1 MLLWVSLLIL
11 APVGGQFATEVKSV
25 ISLHP
30 PWTTLFQGETA
41 TLICKALQFNA
52 AQKIKWYRWYLPG
65 EIQTETAQNTYEV
78 RESGGYKCQAQDAHS
93 SDRVDLI
100 FSAANLI
107 LQAPFDVFEE
117 DSVVLRCQA
126 KANIVLT
133 NMTLYK
139 NGKILETLNKTSDF
153 HIHQASMK
161 DNELFPSP
169 VLRASSTQPTE
180 RDAVTLT
187 CETQIS
193 QQRPEGQLLFR
204 FVKQSNNVGSDWKN
218 SPEFQFSPIRKENS
232 GSYWCEAWRVNS
244 HVQKR
249 SQELQ
254 IQVREIVQVHYYPE
268 FVFEGQE
275 LVLICSVNG
284 ATKPITVSWYKKQDR
299 LQKDIELQTSSKTEF
314 TIPVVQNS
322 DAGEYYCIARNSR
335 FSKQSNSVII
345 SVKVPVSQPVLTLRR
360 PGTWNLMTDKMSLQ
374 CEVQRGS
381 LPIWYQ
387 FFHEGVLLEEIKSTS
402 ERKMF
407 HRLSPT
413 EKHSGN
419 YYCTANNG
427 LGPQWSKVMIPVSK
441 PVLTFSSPGTRTLGG
456 IQMSLQCEVQRG
468 SLPIWYQFFREGV
481 LLKKRE
487 AISWRT
493 VSYSFSVTGENSGNY
508 YCTADNGFGPQRSEA
523 MRLSVTVPVSQPVL
537 SLSPRGTRTLVGN
550 EVRLQCEV
558 QRGSLPIWFQF
569 FWEDVLLTRTE
580 TTSWRTV
587 SYSFSVT
594 GENSGNYY
602 CTADNG
608 FGPQR
613 SESINL
619 SVIVPVSQPVL
630 SLSPRG
636 TRTLVGNE
644 VRLQCEVQ
652 RGSLPIW
659 FQFFWEDVLLTRT
672 ETTSWR
678 TVSYSFSVTG
688 ENSGNYYCT
697 ADNGFGPQRSESIN
711 LSVIVPVSQP
721 VFSLS
726 PRGTRTLVGN
736 EVRLQC
742 EVQRGSLPI
751 WFQFFWEDVL
761 LTRTETTSWRTV
773 SYSFS
778 VTGENSGNYY
788 CTADNGF
795 GPQRSESINL
805 SVIVPVSRP
814 VLTLRAPRVQA
825 VVGDVVELHCEA
837 QRGSPPILY
846 QFYHE
851 DVTLGSSSSP
861 FGGGA
866 SFNLILKA
874 EHSGNYFCEA
884 NNGQGV
890 QRSHMVPLSV
900 RVPVSH
906 PVLTLRTPR
915 VQAVVGD
922 VLEIHCESQRGSS
935 PIQYQFYHEDVA
947 LGNSS
952 SLSGG
957 GTSFYLSLTTEH
969 SGNYSCEADNGLGVQ
984 RSEAVSLNVRVP
996 VSRPVLTLRTAR
1008 TQVVVGDVLE
1018 LHCEAQR
1025 GSSPIL
1031 YWFYH
1036 NNVTLENST
1045 SHSGQGVSLNL
1056 LLTADHSGTYSC
1068 KADNGLSPQ
1077 HSEAVTLSVMGLTG
1091 SKSSLIA
1098 TSVTGGLLSMMAI
1111 AAVAVLFYCWLLRK
1125 AGRKPTFDSSRNP
1138 SAPDPQESTY
1148 HNVPGWIELQP
1159 VYSNVNPN
1167 RGEVV
1172 YSEVW
1177 SVKKENK
1184 VTAASEP
1191 ELFKNTDSCVIY
1203 SQVKGAS
1210 TAASKPQFLDPFTPH
1225 R

>member
-1 MLLWVSLLIL
+1 MTNTLFLRKLLFWPQPWADQVFMLLWVSLLIL
-11 APVGGQFATEVKSV
+11 APVSGQFATEVKSV

-65 EIQTETAQNTYEV
+65 EIQTETTQNTYEV
-78 RESGGYKCQAQDAHS
+78 RESGGYKCQAQDSHS

-161 DNELFPSP
+161 DNGEYHCSGVKDNHLVSSNKIKIIVQELFPSP

-187 CETQIS
+187 CETQLS

-232 GSYWCEAWRVNS
+232 GSYWCEAQRVNS
-244 HVQKR
+244 RVQKR

-254 IQVREIVQVHYYPE
+254 IQVQEIVQIHYYPE

-345 SVKVPVSQPVLTLRR
+345 SVKVPVSQPVLTLRP
-360 PGTWNLMTDKMSLQ
+360 PGTWNLVTDKMSLQ

-456 IQMSLQCEVQRG
+456 IKMSLQCEVQRG

-523 MRLSVTVPVSQPVL
+523 MSLSVTVPVSQPVL
-537 SLSPRGTRTLVGN
+537 SLSPPGTRTLVGN

-558 QRGSLPIWFQF
+558 QRGSLPIWYQF
-569 FWEDVLLTRTE
+569 FLEDVLLTRTE
-580 TTSWRTV
+580 ATSWRTK

-613 SESINL
+613 SEAMSL
-619 SVIVPVSQPVL
+619 SVIVPVSQPVF

-636 TRTLVGNE
+636 TQTLVGNE

-659 FQFFWEDVLLTRT
+659 YQFFLEDVLLTRT
-672 ETTSWR
+672 E
-678 TVSYSFSVTG
+678 
-688 ENSGNYYCT
+688 
-697 ADNGFGPQRSESIN
+697 A
-711 LSVIVPVSQP
+711 
-721 VFSLS
+721 
-726 PRGTRTLVGN
+726 
-736 EVRLQC
+736 
-742 EVQRGSLPI
+742 
-751 WFQFFWEDVL
+751 
-761 LTRTETTSWRTV
+761 TSWRTV

-861 FGGGA
+861 SGGGA

-922 VLEIHCESQRGSS
+922 VLEIHCESQRGSP

-957 GTSFYLSLTTEH
+957 GTSFHLSLTTEH

-1018 LHCEAQR
+1018 LRCEAQR
-1025 GSSPIL
+1025 GSPQIL

-1036 NNVTLENST
+1036 NNVTLETST

-1068 KADNGLSPQ
+1068 KADNGLGPQ

-1203 SQVKGAS
+1203 AQVKGAS

>member
-11 APVGGQFATEVKSV
+11 APVGGQFATEIKSV
-25 ISLHP
+25 ISLQP

-41 TLICKALQFNA
+41 TLTCKTFQFNA
-52 AQKIKWYRWYLPG
+52 AQKVKWYRWYLPG
-65 EIQTETAQNTYEV
+65 EIQTETTENTYEV
-78 RESGGYKCQAQDAHS
+78 RESGGYKCQAQDSHS

-100 FSAANLI
+100 FSTAYLI
-107 LQAPFDVFEE
+107 LQAPSDVFED

-126 KANIVLT
+126 KANIVLN

-139 NGKILETLNKTSDF
+139 NGRILETLNKTSDF

-187 CETQIS
+187 CETQLS
-193 QQRPEGQLLFR
+193 QQRPEGHLLFR

-218 SPEFQFSPIRKENS
+218 SPEFQFSHIRKENS
-232 GSYWCEAWRVNS
+232 GSYWCEARRVNS
-244 HVQKR
+244 LVQKR

-254 IQVREIVQVHYYPE
+254 IQVREIVRIHHYPE

-284 ATKPITVSWYKKQDR
+284 ARKPITVSWYKRQDR

-322 DAGEYYCIARNSR
+322 DAGEYYCIARNSH

-345 SVKVPVSQPVLTLRR
+345 SVKVPVSQPVLTLRP
-360 PGTWNLMTDKMSLQ
+360 PGTWNLVTDKMSLQ

-387 FFHEGVLLEEIKSTS
+387 FFHEGVLLEEVESTS
-402 ERKMF
+402 ERKTF

-441 PVLTFSSPGTRTLGG
+441 PVLTFSSPGTRTSVG
-456 IQMSLQCEVQRG
+456 IKMSLQCEVQRG
-468 SLPIWYQFFREGV
+468 SLPIWYQFFHEGV

-523 MRLSVTVPVSQPVL
+523 MSLSVTVPVSQPVL
-537 SLSPRGTRTLVGN
+537 SLSPPGTQILVGN

-558 QRGSLPIWFQF
+558 QRGSLPIWYQF
-569 FWEDVLLTRTE
+569 FREDVLLTRTE
-580 TTSWRTV
+580 ATSWRTV

-608 FGPQR
+608 FGPR
-613 SESINL
+613 
-619 SVIVPVSQPVL
+619 
-630 SLSPRG
+630 
-636 TRTLVGNE
+636 
-644 VRLQCEVQ
+644 
-652 RGSLPIW
+652 
-659 FQFFWEDVLLTRT
+659 
-672 ETTSWR
+672 
-678 TVSYSFSVTG
+678 
-688 ENSGNYYCT
+688 
-697 ADNGFGPQRSESIN
+697 
-711 LSVIVPVSQP
+711 
-721 VFSLS
+721 
-726 PRGTRTLVGN
+726 
-736 EVRLQC
+736 
-742 EVQRGSLPI
+742 
-751 WFQFFWEDVL
+751 
-761 LTRTETTSWRTV
+761 
-773 SYSFS
+773 
-778 VTGENSGNYY
+778 
-788 CTADNGF
+788 
-795 GPQRSESINL
+795 RSESINL

-814 VLTLRAPRVQA
+814 VLTLRAPRGQA
-825 VVGDVVELHCEA
+825 VVGDVAELHCEA
-837 QRGSPPILY
+837 RRGSPPILY

-851 DVTLGSSSSP
+851 DVTLGSSLSTS
-861 FGGGA
+861 GGGA
-866 SFNLILKA
+866 FFNLILKA

-922 VLEIHCESQRGSS
+922 VLEIHCESQRGSP

-957 GTSFYLSLTTEH
+957 GTSFNLSLTTEH

-996 VSRPVLTLRTAR
+996 VSRPVLTLRTTR

-1018 LHCEAQR
+1018 LRCEAQR
-1025 GSSPIL
+1025 GSPPIL

-1036 NNVTLENST
+1036 NNVTLETST

-1125 AGRKPTFDSSRNP
+1125 AGRKSTFDSSRNP

-1210 TAASKPQFLDPFTPH
+1210 TTASKPQFLDPFTPH

>member
-1 MLLWVSLLIL
+1 
-11 APVGGQFATEVKSV
+11 
-25 ISLHP
+25 
-30 PWTTLFQGETA
+30 
-41 TLICKALQFNA
+41 
-52 AQKIKWYRWYLPG
+52 
-65 EIQTETAQNTYEV
+65 
-78 RESGGYKCQAQDAHS
+78 
-93 SDRVDLI
+93 
-100 FSAANLI
+100 
-107 LQAPFDVFEE
+107 
-117 DSVVLRCQA
+117 
-126 KANIVLT
+126 
-133 NMTLYK
+133 MTLYK
-139 NGKILETLNKTSDF
+139 NGKILEILNKTSDF

-161 DNELFPSP
+161 DNGEYYCSGVKDNHFVSSNKIKIIVQELFPSP

-180 RDAVTLT
+180 RDTVTLT
-187 CETQIS
+187 CETQLS

-218 SPEFQFSPIRKENS
+218 SPEFQFSPIRRENS
-232 GSYWCEAWRVNS
+232 GSYWCEARTVNS
-244 HVQKR
+244 LVQKR

-254 IQVREIVQVHYYPE
+254 IQVQEIVQIHYYPE
-268 FVFEGQE
+268 SVFEGQE

-284 ATKPITVSWYKKQDR
+284 APKPITVSWYKKQDR

-314 TIPVVQNS
+314 KVSAVQNS

-345 SVKVPVSQPVLTLRR
+345 SVKVPVSQPVLTLR
-360 PGTWNLMTDKMSLQ
+360 PLGTWNLVTDKMSLQ

-387 FFHEGVLLEEIKSTS
+387 FFHEDVLLKEIKSTS

-419 YYCTANNG
+419 YYCTADNG
-427 LGPQWSKVMIPVSK
+427 LGPQWSKAMIPVSK
-441 PVLTFSSPGTRTLGG
+441 PVLTFSSSGTRTLV
-456 IQMSLQCEVQRG
+456 SLQCEVQRG

-487 AISWRT
+487 ATSWRT

-523 MRLSVTVPVSQPVL
+523 MSLSVTVPVSQPVL
-537 SLSPRGTRTLVGN
+537 SLSPPGSRTLVGN

-558 QRGSLPIWFQF
+558 QRGSLPIWYQF
-569 FWEDVLLTRTE
+569 FHEDVLLKKRE
-580 TTSWRTV
+580 
-587 SYSFSVT
+587 
-594 GENSGNYY
+594 
-602 CTADNG
+602 A
-608 FGPQR
+608 
-613 SESINL
+613 I
-619 SVIVPVSQPVL
+619 
-630 SLSPRG
+630 
-636 TRTLVGNE
+636 
-644 VRLQCEVQ
+644 
-652 RGSLPIW
+652 
-659 FQFFWEDVLLTRT
+659 
-672 ETTSWR
+672 
-678 TVSYSFSVTG
+678 
-688 ENSGNYYCT
+688 
-697 ADNGFGPQRSESIN
+697 
-711 LSVIVPVSQP
+711 
-721 VFSLS
+721 
-726 PRGTRTLVGN
+726 
-736 EVRLQC
+736 
-742 EVQRGSLPI
+742 
-751 WFQFFWEDVL
+751 
-761 LTRTETTSWRTV
+761 SWRTV

-814 VLTLRAPRVQA
+814 VLTLRAPRGQA

-846 QFYHE
+846 QFYRE
-851 DVTLGSSSSP
+851 DVTLGSSSSRS
-861 FGGGA
+861 GEGA
-866 SFNLILKA
+866 SFNIILET

-884 NNGQGV
+884 NNGQGA

-922 VLEIHCESQRGSS
+922 VLEIHCESQRGSP
-935 PIQYQFYHEDVA
+935 PIRYQFYHADVA
-947 LGNSS
+947 LGNCS

-957 GTSFYLSLTTEH
+957 GTSFNLSLTTEH

-1025 GSSPIL
+1025 GSPPIL

-1036 NNVTLENST
+1036 NNVTLETNT

-1068 KADNGLSPQ
+1068 KADNGLGPQ
-1077 HSEAVTLSVMGLTG
+1077 HSETVTLSVMGLTG

-1125 AGRKPTFDSSRNP
+1125 AGRKSTFDSSRHP

-1184 VTAASEP
+1184 VTAATEP

-1210 TAASKPQFLDPFTPH
+1210 TTASKPQFLDPFTPH

>member
-1 MLLWVSLLIL
+1 MFLRMLEEVSVLLWASLLVL
-11 APVGGQFATEVKSV
+11 GLFLFSPATVHKSV
-25 ISLHP
+25 ISVQP
-30 PWTTLFQGETA
+30 PWTTVFRGERVNLT
-41 TLICKALQFNA
+41 CNGFHFH
-52 AQKIKWYRWYLPG
+52 AQEKLKGYRWFSGKARPRETPG
-65 EIQTETAQNTYEV
+65 NTLEV
-78 RESGGYKCQAQDAHS
+78 RDSGQYRCQAPGSLPSNPVH
-93 SDRVDLI
+93 LI
-100 FSAANLI
+100 FSSANLI
-107 LQAPFDVFEE
+107 LQAPIDVFEE

-126 KANIVLT
+126 KANIVLN

-139 NGKILETLNKTSDF
+139 NGKILEILNKTSDF

-161 DNELFPSP
+161 DNGEYYCSGVKDNHFVSSNKIKIIVQELFPSP

-187 CETQIS
+187 CETQLS

-204 FVKQSNNVGSDWKN
+204 FVKQSNNVGSDWKS
-218 SPEFQFSPIRKENS
+218 SPEFQFSPIRRENS
-232 GSYWCEAWRVNS
+232 GSYWCEARRVNS
-244 HVQKR
+244 LVQKR

-254 IQVREIVQVHYYPE
+254 IQVQEIVQIHYYPE

-284 ATKPITVSWYKKQDR
+284 APKPITVSWYKKQDR

-314 TIPVVQNS
+314 KVSVVQNS

-345 SVKVPVSQPVLTLRR
+345 SVKVPVSKPVLTFSS
-360 PGTWNLMTDKMSLQ
+360 PGTRTLVGDKMSLQ

-387 FFHEGVLLEEIKSTS
+387 FF
-402 ERKMF
+402 R
-407 HRLSPT
+407 
-413 EKHSGN
+413 
-419 YYCTANNG
+419 
-427 LGPQWSKVMIPVSK
+427 
-441 PVLTFSSPGTRTLGG
+441 
-456 IQMSLQCEVQRG
+456 
-468 SLPIWYQFFREGV
+468 
-481 LLKKRE
+481 
-487 AISWRT
+487 
-493 VSYSFSVTGENSGNY
+493 
-508 YCTADNGFGPQRSEA
+508 
-523 MRLSVTVPVSQPVL
+523 
-537 SLSPRGTRTLVGN
+537 
-550 EVRLQCEV
+550 
-558 QRGSLPIWFQF
+558 
-569 FWEDVLLTRTE
+569 EDVLLTRRE
-580 TTSWRTV
+580 ATSWRTK

-619 SVIVPVSQPVL
+619 SVVVPVSQPVL
-630 SLSPRG
+630 SLSPPG

-659 FQFFWEDVLLTRT
+659 YQFFREDVLLTRR
-672 ETTSWR
+672 EATSRR
-678 TVSYSFSVTG
+678 TKSYSFSVTG

-711 LSVIVPVSQP
+711 LSVV
-721 VFSLS
+721 
-726 PRGTRTLVGN
+726 
-736 EVRLQC
+736 
-742 EVQRGSLPI
+742 
-751 WFQFFWEDVL
+751 
-761 LTRTETTSWRTV
+761 
-773 SYSFS
+773 
-778 VTGENSGNYY
+778 
-788 CTADNGF
+788 
-795 GPQRSESINL
+795 
-805 SVIVPVSRP
+805 VPVSRP
-814 VLTLRAPRVQA
+814 VLTLRAPRGQA

-837 QRGSPPILY
+837 KRGSPPILY

-861 FGGGA
+861 SGGGA
-866 SFNLILKA
+866 SFNLILKT

-884 NNGQGV
+884 NNGQGA

-922 VLEIHCESQRGSS
+922 VLEIHCESQRGSP
-935 PIQYQFYHEDVA
+935 PIRYQFYHEDVA
-947 LGNSS
+947 LGNCS

-957 GTSFYLSLTTEH
+957 GTSFNLSLTTEH

-996 VSRPVLTLRTAR
+996 VSLPVLTLRTAR

-1018 LHCEAQR
+1018 LRCEAQR
-1025 GSSPIL
+1025 GSPPIL

-1036 NNVTLENST
+1036 NNVTLETST

-1068 KADNGLSPQ
+1068 KADNGLGPQ
-1077 HSEAVTLSVMGLTG
+1077 HSEAVTLSIMGLTG

-1148 HNVPGWIELQP
+1148 HNVPGWVELQP

-1184 VTAASEP
+1184 VTAATEP

-1210 TAASKPQFLDPFTPH
+1210 TTASKPQFLDPFTPH

>member
-1 MLLWVSLLIL
+1 MTNTLFLRKLLFWPQPWADQVFMLLWVSLLIL
-11 APVGGQFATEVKSV
+11 APVSGQFATEVKSV

-65 EIQTETAQNTYEV
+65 EIQTETTQNTYEV
-78 RESGGYKCQAQDAHS
+78 RESGGYKCQAQDSHS

-161 DNELFPSP
+161 DNGEYHCSGVKDNHLVSSNKIKIIVQELFPSP

-187 CETQIS
+187 CETQLS

-232 GSYWCEAWRVNS
+232 GSYWCEAQRVNS
-244 HVQKR
+244 RVQKR

-254 IQVREIVQVHYYPE
+254 IQVQEIVQIHYYPE

-345 SVKVPVSQPVLTLRR
+345 SVKVPVSQPVLTLRP
-360 PGTWNLMTDKMSLQ
+360 PGTWNLVTDKMSLQ

-387 FFHEGVLLEEIKSTS
+387 FFHEVPVSQPVLS
-402 ERKMF
+402 
-407 HRLSPT
+407 LSP
-413 EKHSGN
+413 
-419 YYCTANNG
+419 
-427 LGPQWSKVMIPVSK
+427 
-441 PVLTFSSPGTRTLGG
+441 PGTRTLVGNEVR
-456 IQMSLQCEVQRG
+456 LQCEVQRG
-468 SLPIWYQFFREGV
+468 SLPIWYQFFLEDV
-481 LLKKRE
+481 LLTRTE
-487 AISWRT
+487 ATSWRT
-493 VSYSFSVTGENSGNY
+493 KSYSFSVTGENSGNY

-523 MRLSVTVPVSQPVL
+523 MSLSVIVPVSQPVF
-537 SLSPRGTRTLVGN
+537 SLSPRGTQTLVGN

-558 QRGSLPIWFQF
+558 QRGSLPIWYQF
-569 FWEDVLLTRTE
+569 FLEDVLLTRTE
-580 TTSWRTV
+580 
-587 SYSFSVT
+587 
-594 GENSGNYY
+594 
-602 CTADNG
+602 A
-608 FGPQR
+608 
-613 SESINL
+613 
-619 SVIVPVSQPVL
+619 
-630 SLSPRG
+630 
-636 TRTLVGNE
+636 
-644 VRLQCEVQ
+644 
-652 RGSLPIW
+652 
-659 FQFFWEDVLLTRT
+659 
-672 ETTSWR
+672 
-678 TVSYSFSVTG
+678 
-688 ENSGNYYCT
+688 
-697 ADNGFGPQRSESIN
+697 
-711 LSVIVPVSQP
+711 
-721 VFSLS
+721 
-726 PRGTRTLVGN
+726 
-736 EVRLQC
+736 
-742 EVQRGSLPI
+742 
-751 WFQFFWEDVL
+751 
-761 LTRTETTSWRTV
+761 TSWRTV

-861 FGGGA
+861 SGGGA

-922 VLEIHCESQRGSS
+922 VLEIHCESQRGSP

-957 GTSFYLSLTTEH
+957 GTSFHLSLTTEH

-1018 LHCEAQR
+1018 LRCEAQR
-1025 GSSPIL
+1025 GSPQIL

-1036 NNVTLENST
+1036 NNVTLETST

-1068 KADNGLSPQ
+1068 KADNGLGPQ

-1203 SQVKGAS
+1203 AQVKGAS

>member
-11 APVGGQFATEVKSV
+11 ATEIKSV

-41 TLICKALQFNA
+41 TLTCKAFQFNA
-52 AQKIKWYRWYLPG
+52 LQKIKWYRWYLPG
-65 EIQTETAQNTYEV
+65 EIRTETRENTYEV
-78 RESGGYKCQAQDAHS
+78 RESGGYKCQAQDSHS

-107 LQAPFDVFEE
+107 LQAPIDVFEE

-126 KANIVLT
+126 KANIVLN

-139 NGKILETLNKTSDF
+139 NGKILEILNKTSDF

-161 DNELFPSP
+161 DNGEYYCSGVKDNHFVSSNKIKIIVQELFPSP

-180 RDAVTLT
+180 RDTVTLT
-187 CETQIS
+187 CETQLS

-204 FVKQSNNVGSDWKN
+204 FIKQSNNVGSDWKN
-218 SPEFQFSPIRKENS
+218 SPEFQFSPIRRENS
-232 GSYWCEAWRVNS
+232 GSYWCEARRVNS
-244 HVQKR
+244 LVQKR

-254 IQVREIVQVHYYPE
+254 IQVQEIVQIHYYPE
-268 FVFEGQE
+268 SVFEGQE

-284 ATKPITVSWYKKQDR
+284 APKPITVSWYKKQDR

-314 TIPVVQNS
+314 KVSAVQNS

-345 SVKVPVSQPVLTLRR
+345 SVKVPVSQPVLTLR
-360 PGTWNLMTDKMSLQ
+360 PLGTWNLVTDKMSLQ

-387 FFHEGVLLEEIKSTS
+387 FFHEDVLLKEIKSTS

-419 YYCTANNG
+419 YYCTADNG
-427 LGPQWSKVMIPVSK
+427 LGPQWSKAMIPVSK
-441 PVLTFSSPGTRTLGG
+441 PVLTFSSSGTRTLV
-456 IQMSLQCEVQRG
+456 SLQCEVQRG

-487 AISWRT
+487 ATSWRT

-523 MRLSVTVPVSQPVL
+523 MSLSVTVPVSQPVL
-537 SLSPRGTRTLVGN
+537 SLSPPGSRTLVGN

-558 QRGSLPIWFQF
+558 QRGSLPIWYQF
-569 FWEDVLLTRTE
+569 FHEDVLLKKRE
-580 TTSWRTV
+580 ATSWRTV

-630 SLSPRG
+630 SLSPPG
-636 TRTLVGNE
+636 SRTLVGNE

-659 FQFFWEDVLLTRT
+659 YQFFHEDVLLKKR
-672 ETTSWR
+672 E
-678 TVSYSFSVTG
+678 
-688 ENSGNYYCT
+688 
-697 ADNGFGPQRSESIN
+697 AI
-711 LSVIVPVSQP
+711 
-721 VFSLS
+721 
-726 PRGTRTLVGN
+726 
-736 EVRLQC
+736 
-742 EVQRGSLPI
+742 
-751 WFQFFWEDVL
+751 
-761 LTRTETTSWRTV
+761 SWRTV

-814 VLTLRAPRVQA
+814 VLTLRAPRGQA

-846 QFYHE
+846 QFYRE
-851 DVTLGSSSSP
+851 DVTLGSSSSRS
-861 FGGGA
+861 GGGA
-866 SFNLILKA
+866 SFNLILET

-884 NNGQGV
+884 NNGQGA

-922 VLEIHCESQRGSS
+922 VLEIHCESQRGSP
-935 PIQYQFYHEDVA
+935 PIRYQFYHEDVA
-947 LGNSS
+947 LGNCS

-957 GTSFYLSLTTEH
+957 GTSFNLSLTTEH

-996 VSRPVLTLRTAR
+996 VSRPVLTLRTAK

-1018 LHCEAQR
+1018 LCCEAQR
-1025 GSSPIL
+1025 GSPPIL

-1036 NNVTLENST
+1036 NNVTLETST

-1068 KADNGLSPQ
+1068 KADNGLGPQ

-1184 VTAASEP
+1184 VTAATEP

-1210 TAASKPQFLDPFTPH
+1210 TTASKPQFLDPFTPH

>member
-1 MLLWVSLLIL
+1 MTNTLFLRKLLFWPQPWADQVFMLLWVSLLIL
-11 APVGGQFATEVKSV
+11 APVSGQFATEVKSV

-65 EIQTETAQNTYEV
+65 EIQTETTQNTYEV
-78 RESGGYKCQAQDAHS
+78 RESGGYKCQAQDSHS

-161 DNELFPSP
+161 DNGEYHCSGVKDNHLVSSNKIKIIVQELFPSP

-187 CETQIS
+187 CETQLS

-232 GSYWCEAWRVNS
+232 GSYWCEAQRVNS
-244 HVQKR
+244 RVQKR

-254 IQVREIVQVHYYPE
+254 IQVQEIVQIHYYPE

-345 SVKVPVSQPVLTLRR
+345 SVKVPVSQPVLTLRP
-360 PGTWNLMTDKMSLQ
+360 PGTWNLVTDKMSLQ

-387 FFHEGVLLEEIKSTS
+387 FFHEV
-402 ERKMF
+402 
-407 HRLSPT
+407 
-413 EKHSGN
+413 
-419 YYCTANNG
+419 
-427 LGPQWSKVMIPVSK
+427 PVSK

-456 IQMSLQCEVQRG
+456 IKMSLQCEVQRG

-523 MRLSVTVPVSQPVL
+523 MSLSVTVPVSQPVL
-537 SLSPRGTRTLVGN
+537 SLSPPGTRTLVGN

-558 QRGSLPIWFQF
+558 QRGSLPIWYQF
-569 FWEDVLLTRTE
+569 FLEDVLLTRTE
-580 TTSWRTV
+580 ATSWRTK

-613 SESINL
+613 SEAMSL
-619 SVIVPVSQPVL
+619 SVIVPVSQPVF

-636 TRTLVGNE
+636 TQTLVGNE

-659 FQFFWEDVLLTRT
+659 YQFFLEDVLLTRT
-672 ETTSWR
+672 E
-678 TVSYSFSVTG
+678 
-688 ENSGNYYCT
+688 
-697 ADNGFGPQRSESIN
+697 A
-711 LSVIVPVSQP
+711 
-721 VFSLS
+721 
-726 PRGTRTLVGN
+726 
-736 EVRLQC
+736 
-742 EVQRGSLPI
+742 
-751 WFQFFWEDVL
+751 
-761 LTRTETTSWRTV
+761 TSWRTV

-861 FGGGA
+861 SGGGA

-922 VLEIHCESQRGSS
+922 VLEIHCESQRGSP

-957 GTSFYLSLTTEH
+957 GTSFHLSLTTEH

-1018 LHCEAQR
+1018 LRCEAQR
-1025 GSSPIL
+1025 GSPQIL

-1036 NNVTLENST
+1036 NNVTLETST

-1068 KADNGLSPQ
+1068 KADNGLGPQ

-1203 SQVKGAS
+1203 AQVKGAS

>member
-11 APVGGQFATEVKSV
+11 APVSGQFATEVKSV

-65 EIQTETAQNTYEV
+65 EIQTETTQNTYEV
-78 RESGGYKCQAQDAHS
+78 RESGGYKCQAQDSHS

-161 DNELFPSP
+161 DNGEYHCSGVKDNHLVSSNKIKIIVQELFPSP

-187 CETQIS
+187 CETQLS

-232 GSYWCEAWRVNS
+232 GSYWCEARRVNS
-244 HVQKR
+244 RVQKR

-254 IQVREIVQVHYYPE
+254 IQVQEIVQIHYYPE

-345 SVKVPVSQPVLTLRR
+345 SVKVPVSQPVLTLRP
-360 PGTWNLMTDKMSLQ
+360 PGTWNLVTDKMSLQ

-456 IQMSLQCEVQRG
+456 IKMSLQCEVQRG

-523 MRLSVTVPVSQPVL
+523 MSLSVTVPVSQPVF
-537 SLSPRGTRTLVGN
+537 SLSPPGTRTLVGN

-558 QRGSLPIWFQF
+558 QRGSLPIWYQF
-569 FWEDVLLTRTE
+569 FLEDVLLTRTE
-580 TTSWRTV
+580 
-587 SYSFSVT
+587 
-594 GENSGNYY
+594 
-602 CTADNG
+602 A
-608 FGPQR
+608 
-613 SESINL
+613 
-619 SVIVPVSQPVL
+619 
-630 SLSPRG
+630 
-636 TRTLVGNE
+636 
-644 VRLQCEVQ
+644 
-652 RGSLPIW
+652 
-659 FQFFWEDVLLTRT
+659 
-672 ETTSWR
+672 TSWR

-726 PRGTRTLVGN
+726 PRGTQTLVGN

-751 WFQFFWEDVL
+751 WYQFFLEDVL
-761 LTRTETTSWRTV
+761 LTRTEATSWRTV

-861 FGGGA
+861 SGGGA

-922 VLEIHCESQRGSS
+922 VLEIHCESQRGSP

-957 GTSFYLSLTTEH
+957 GTSFHLSLTTEH

-996 VSRPVLTLRTAR
+996 VSRPVLTLRTVR

-1018 LHCEAQR
+1018 LRCEAQR
-1025 GSSPIL
+1025 GSPPIL

-1036 NNVTLENST
+1036 NNVTLETST

-1068 KADNGLSPQ
+1068 KADNGLGPQ
-1077 HSEAVTLSVMGLTG
+1077 HSEAVTLSVM
-1091 SKSSLIA
+1091 
-1098 TSVTGGLLSMMAI
+1098 
-1111 AAVAVLFYCWLLRK
+1111 
-1125 AGRKPTFDSSRNP
+1125 GRKPTFDSSRNP

>member
-161 DNELFPSP
+161 DNGEYHCSGVKDNHLVSSNKIKIIVQELFPSP

-345 SVKVPVSQPVLTLRR
+345 SVKVPVSQPVLTLRP

-427 LGPQWSKVMIPVSK
+427 LGPQWSKVM
-441 PVLTFSSPGTRTLGG
+441 
-456 IQMSLQCEVQRG
+456 M
-468 SLPIWYQFFREGV
+468 
-481 LLKKRE
+481 
-487 AISWRT
+487 
-493 VSYSFSVTGENSGNY
+493 
-508 YCTADNGFGPQRSEA
+508 
-523 MRLSVTVPVSQPVL
+523 PVSQPVL
-537 SLSPRGTRTLVGN
+537 
-550 EVRLQCEV
+550 
-558 QRGSLPIWFQF
+558 
-569 FWEDVLLTRTE
+569 
-580 TTSWRTV
+580 
-587 SYSFSVT
+587 
-594 GENSGNYY
+594 
-602 CTADNG
+602 
-608 FGPQR
+608 
-613 SESINL
+613 
-619 SVIVPVSQPVL
+619 
-630 SLSPRG
+630 
-636 TRTLVGNE
+636 
-644 VRLQCEVQ
+644 
-652 RGSLPIW
+652 
-659 FQFFWEDVLLTRT
+659 
-672 ETTSWR
+672 
-678 TVSYSFSVTG
+678 
-688 ENSGNYYCT
+688 
-697 ADNGFGPQRSESIN
+697 
-711 LSVIVPVSQP
+711 
-721 VFSLS
+721 SLS

-1025 GSSPIL
+1025 GSPPIL

>member
-1 MLLWVSLLIL
+1 MTNTLFLRKLLFWPQPWADQVFMLLWVSLLIL
-11 APVGGQFATEVKSV
+11 APVSGQFATEVKSV

-65 EIQTETAQNTYEV
+65 EIQTETTQNTYEV
-78 RESGGYKCQAQDAHS
+78 RESGGYKCQAQDSHS

-161 DNELFPSP
+161 DNGEYHCSGVKDNHLVSSNKIKIIVQELFPSP

-187 CETQIS
+187 CETQLS

-232 GSYWCEAWRVNS
+232 GSYWCEAQRVNS
-244 HVQKR
+244 RVQKR

-254 IQVREIVQVHYYPE
+254 IQVQEIVQIHYYPE

-345 SVKVPVSQPVLTLRR
+345 SVKVPVSQPVLTLRP
-360 PGTWNLMTDKMSLQ
+360 PGTWNLVTDKMSLQ

-456 IQMSLQCEVQRG
+456 IKMSLQCEVQRG

-523 MRLSVTVPVSQPVL
+523 MSLSVTVPVSQPVL
-537 SLSPRGTRTLVGN
+537 SLSPPGTRTLVGN

-558 QRGSLPIWFQF
+558 QRGSLPIWYQF
-569 FWEDVLLTRTE
+569 FLEDVLLTRTE
-580 TTSWRTV
+580 ATSWRTK

-613 SESINL
+613 SEAMSL
-619 SVIVPVSQPVL
+619 SVIVPVSQPVF

-636 TRTLVGNE
+636 TQTLVGNE

-659 FQFFWEDVLLTRT
+659 YQFFLEDVLLTRT
-672 ETTSWR
+672 E
-678 TVSYSFSVTG
+678 
-688 ENSGNYYCT
+688 
-697 ADNGFGPQRSESIN
+697 A
-711 LSVIVPVSQP
+711 
-721 VFSLS
+721 
-726 PRGTRTLVGN
+726 
-736 EVRLQC
+736 
-742 EVQRGSLPI
+742 
-751 WFQFFWEDVL
+751 
-761 LTRTETTSWRTV
+761 TSWRTV

-861 FGGGA
+861 SGGGA

-922 VLEIHCESQRGSS
+922 VLEIHCESQRGSP

-957 GTSFYLSLTTEH
+957 GTSFHLSLTTEH

-1018 LHCEAQR
+1018 LRCEAQR
-1025 GSSPIL
+1025 GSPQIL

-1036 NNVTLENST
+1036 NNVTLETST

-1068 KADNGLSPQ
+1068 KADNGLGPQ
-1077 HSEAVTLSVMGLTG
+1077 HSEAVTLSVM
-1091 SKSSLIA
+1091 
-1098 TSVTGGLLSMMAI
+1098 
-1111 AAVAVLFYCWLLRK
+1111 
-1125 AGRKPTFDSSRNP
+1125 GRKPTFDSSRNP

-1203 SQVKGAS
+1203 AQVKGAS

>member
-1 MLLWVSLLIL
+1 PL
-11 APVGGQFATEVKSV
+11 ANHFDLPATEIKSV
-25 ISLHP
+25 ISLQP

-41 TLICKALQFNA
+41 TLTCKTFQFNA
-52 AQKIKWYRWYLPG
+52 AQKVKWYRWYLPG
-65 EIQTETAQNTYEV
+65 EIQTETTENTYEV
-78 RESGGYKCQAQDAHS
+78 RESGGYKCQAQDSHS

-100 FSAANLI
+100 FSTAYLI
-107 LQAPFDVFEE
+107 LQAPSDVFED

-126 KANIVLT
+126 KANIVLN

-139 NGKILETLNKTSDF
+139 NGRILETLNKTSDF

-161 DNELFPSP
+161 DNGEYHCRGAKDNHFVSSNKIKIVVQELFPSP

-187 CETQIS
+187 CETQLS
-193 QQRPEGQLLFR
+193 QQRPEGHLLFR

-218 SPEFQFSPIRKENS
+218 SPEFQFSHIRKENS
-232 GSYWCEAWRVNS
+232 GSYWCEARRVNS
-244 HVQKR
+244 LVQKR

-254 IQVREIVQVHYYPE
+254 IQVR
-268 FVFEGQE
+268 
-275 LVLICSVNG
+275 
-284 ATKPITVSWYKKQDR
+284 
-299 LQKDIELQTSSKTEF
+299 
-314 TIPVVQNS
+314 
-322 DAGEYYCIARNSR
+322 
-335 FSKQSNSVII
+335 
-345 SVKVPVSQPVLTLRR
+345 VPVSQPVLTLRP
-360 PGTWNLMTDKMSLQ
+360 PGTWNLVTDKMSLQ

-387 FFHEGVLLEEIKSTS
+387 FFHEGVLLEEVESTS
-402 ERKMF
+402 ERKTF

-441 PVLTFSSPGTRTLGG
+441 PVLTFSSPGTRTSVG
-456 IQMSLQCEVQRG
+456 IKMSLQCEVQRG
-468 SLPIWYQFFREGV
+468 SLPIWYQFFHEGV

-523 MRLSVTVPVSQPVL
+523 MSLSVTVPVSQPVL
-537 SLSPRGTRTLVGN
+537 SLSPPGTQILVGN

-558 QRGSLPIWFQF
+558 QRGSLPIWYQF
-569 FWEDVLLTRTE
+569 FREDVLLTRTE
-580 TTSWRTV
+580 ATSWRTV

-608 FGPQR
+608 FGPR
-613 SESINL
+613 
-619 SVIVPVSQPVL
+619 
-630 SLSPRG
+630 
-636 TRTLVGNE
+636 
-644 VRLQCEVQ
+644 
-652 RGSLPIW
+652 
-659 FQFFWEDVLLTRT
+659 
-672 ETTSWR
+672 
-678 TVSYSFSVTG
+678 
-688 ENSGNYYCT
+688 
-697 ADNGFGPQRSESIN
+697 
-711 LSVIVPVSQP
+711 
-721 VFSLS
+721 
-726 PRGTRTLVGN
+726 
-736 EVRLQC
+736 
-742 EVQRGSLPI
+742 
-751 WFQFFWEDVL
+751 
-761 LTRTETTSWRTV
+761 
-773 SYSFS
+773 
-778 VTGENSGNYY
+778 
-788 CTADNGF
+788 
-795 GPQRSESINL
+795 RSESINL

-814 VLTLRAPRVQA
+814 VLTLRAPRGQA
-825 VVGDVVELHCEA
+825 VVGDVAELHCEA
-837 QRGSPPILY
+837 RRGSPPILY

-851 DVTLGSSSSP
+851 DVTLGSSLSTS
-861 FGGGA
+861 GGGA
-866 SFNLILKA
+866 FFNLILKA

-922 VLEIHCESQRGSS
+922 VLEIHCESQRGSP

-957 GTSFYLSLTTEH
+957 GTSFNLSLTTEH

-996 VSRPVLTLRTAR
+996 VSRPVLTLRTTR

-1018 LHCEAQR
+1018 LRCEAQR
-1025 GSSPIL
+1025 GSPPIL

-1036 NNVTLENST
+1036 NNVTLETST

-1125 AGRKPTFDSSRNP
+1125 AVASDSLNP

-1184 VTAASEP
+1184 VT
-1191 ELFKNTDSCVIY
+1191 VILE
-1203 SQVKGAS
+1203 SPKIKSATVS
-1210 TAASKPQFLDPFTPH
+1210 TVSPSICHEVIGPDAMILVF
-1225 R
+1225 

>member
-11 APVGGQFATEVKSV
+11 APVSGQFATEVKSV

-65 EIQTETAQNTYEV
+65 EIQTETTQNTYEV
-78 RESGGYKCQAQDAHS
+78 RESGGYKCQAQDSHS

-161 DNELFPSP
+161 DNGEYHCSGVKDNHLVSSNKIKIIVQELFPSP

-187 CETQIS
+187 CETQLS

-232 GSYWCEAWRVNS
+232 GSYWCEARRVNS
-244 HVQKR
+244 RVQKR

-254 IQVREIVQVHYYPE
+254 IQVQEIVQIHYYPE

-345 SVKVPVSQPVLTLRR
+345 SVKVPVSQPVLTLRP
-360 PGTWNLMTDKMSLQ
+360 PGTWNLVTDKMSLQ

-387 FFHEGVLLEEIKSTS
+387 FFHEV
-402 ERKMF
+402 
-407 HRLSPT
+407 
-413 EKHSGN
+413 
-419 YYCTANNG
+419 
-427 LGPQWSKVMIPVSK
+427 PVSK

-456 IQMSLQCEVQRG
+456 IKMSLQCEVQRG

-523 MRLSVTVPVSQPVL
+523 MSLSVTVPVSQPVF
-537 SLSPRGTRTLVGN
+537 SLSPPGTRTLVGN

-558 QRGSLPIWFQF
+558 QRGSLPIWYQF
-569 FWEDVLLTRTE
+569 FLEDVLLTRTE
-580 TTSWRTV
+580 
-587 SYSFSVT
+587 
-594 GENSGNYY
+594 
-602 CTADNG
+602 A
-608 FGPQR
+608 
-613 SESINL
+613 
-619 SVIVPVSQPVL
+619 
-630 SLSPRG
+630 
-636 TRTLVGNE
+636 
-644 VRLQCEVQ
+644 
-652 RGSLPIW
+652 
-659 FQFFWEDVLLTRT
+659 
-672 ETTSWR
+672 TSWR

-726 PRGTRTLVGN
+726 PRGTQTLVGN

-751 WFQFFWEDVL
+751 WYQFFLEDVL
-761 LTRTETTSWRTV
+761 LTRTEATSWRTV

-861 FGGGA
+861 SGGGA

-922 VLEIHCESQRGSS
+922 VLEIHCESQRGSP

-957 GTSFYLSLTTEH
+957 GTSFHLSLTTEH

-996 VSRPVLTLRTAR
+996 VSRPVLTLRTVR

-1018 LHCEAQR
+1018 LRCEAQR
-1025 GSSPIL
+1025 GSPPIL

-1036 NNVTLENST
+1036 NNVTLETST

-1068 KADNGLSPQ
+1068 KADNGLGPQ

>member
-11 APVGGQFATEVKSV
+11 APVGGQFATEIKSV

-41 TLICKALQFNA
+41 TLTCKAFQFNA
-52 AQKIKWYRWYLPG
+52 LQKIKWYRWYLPG
-65 EIQTETAQNTYEV
+65 EIRTETRENTYEV
-78 RESGGYKCQAQDAHS
+78 RESGGYKCQAQDSHS

-107 LQAPFDVFEE
+107 LQAPIDVFEE

-126 KANIVLT
+126 KANIVLN

-139 NGKILETLNKTSDF
+139 NGKILEILNKTSDF

-161 DNELFPSP
+161 DNGEYYCSGVKDNHFVSSNKIKIIVQELFPSP

-180 RDAVTLT
+180 RDTVTLT
-187 CETQIS
+187 CETQLS

-204 FVKQSNNVGSDWKN
+204 FIKQSNNVGSDWKN
-218 SPEFQFSPIRKENS
+218 SPEFQFSPIRRENS
-232 GSYWCEAWRVNS
+232 GSYWCEARRVNS
-244 HVQKR
+244 LVQKR

-254 IQVREIVQVHYYPE
+254 IQVQEIVQIHYYPE
-268 FVFEGQE
+268 SVFEGQE

-284 ATKPITVSWYKKQDR
+284 APKPITVSWYKKQDR

-314 TIPVVQNS
+314 KVSAVQNS

-345 SVKVPVSQPVLTLRR
+345 SVKVPVSQPVLTLR
-360 PGTWNLMTDKMSLQ
+360 PLGTWNLVTDKMSLQ

-387 FFHEGVLLEEIKSTS
+387 FFHEDVLLKEIKSTS

-419 YYCTANNG
+419 YYCTADNG
-427 LGPQWSKVMIPVSK
+427 LGPQWSK
-441 PVLTFSSPGTRTLGG
+441 
-456 IQMSLQCEVQRG
+456 
-468 SLPIWYQFFREGV
+468 
-481 LLKKRE
+481 
-487 AISWRT
+487 
-493 VSYSFSVTGENSGNY
+493 
-508 YCTADNGFGPQRSEA
+508 A
-523 MRLSVTVPVSQPVL
+523 MMPVSQPVL
-537 SLSPRGTRTLVGN
+537 SLSPPGSRTLVGN

-558 QRGSLPIWFQF
+558 QRGSLPIWYQF
-569 FWEDVLLTRTE
+569 FHEDVLLKKRE
-580 TTSWRTV
+580 ATSWRTV

-630 SLSPRG
+630 SLSPPG
-636 TRTLVGNE
+636 SRTLVGNE

-659 FQFFWEDVLLTRT
+659 YQFFHEDVLLKKR
-672 ETTSWR
+672 E
-678 TVSYSFSVTG
+678 
-688 ENSGNYYCT
+688 
-697 ADNGFGPQRSESIN
+697 AI
-711 LSVIVPVSQP
+711 
-721 VFSLS
+721 
-726 PRGTRTLVGN
+726 
-736 EVRLQC
+736 
-742 EVQRGSLPI
+742 
-751 WFQFFWEDVL
+751 
-761 LTRTETTSWRTV
+761 SWRTV

-814 VLTLRAPRVQA
+814 VLTLRAPRGQA

-846 QFYHE
+846 QFYRE
-851 DVTLGSSSSP
+851 DVTLGSSSSRS
-861 FGGGA
+861 GGGA
-866 SFNLILKA
+866 SFNLILET

-884 NNGQGV
+884 NNGQGA

-922 VLEIHCESQRGSS
+922 VLEIHCESQRGSP
-935 PIQYQFYHEDVA
+935 PIRYQFYHEDVA
-947 LGNSS
+947 LGNCS

-957 GTSFYLSLTTEH
+957 GTSFNLSLTTEH

-996 VSRPVLTLRTAR
+996 VSRPVLTLRTAK

-1018 LHCEAQR
+1018 LCCEAQR
-1025 GSSPIL
+1025 GSPPIL

-1036 NNVTLENST
+1036 NNVTLETST

-1068 KADNGLSPQ
+1068 KADNGLGPQ

-1184 VTAASEP
+1184 VTAATEP

-1210 TAASKPQFLDPFTPH
+1210 TTASKPQFLDPFTPH

>member
-11 APVGGQFATEVKSV
+11 APVSGQFATEVKSV

-65 EIQTETAQNTYEV
+65 EIQTETTQNTYEV
-78 RESGGYKCQAQDAHS
+78 RESGGYKCQAQDSHS

-161 DNELFPSP
+161 DNGEYHCSGVKDNHLVSSNKIKIIVQELFPSP

-187 CETQIS
+187 CETQLS

-232 GSYWCEAWRVNS
+232 GSYWCEARRVNS
-244 HVQKR
+244 RVQKR

-254 IQVREIVQVHYYPE
+254 IQVQEIVQIHYYPE

-345 SVKVPVSQPVLTLRR
+345 SVKVPVSQPVLTLRP
-360 PGTWNLMTDKMSLQ
+360 PGTWNLVTDKMSLQ

-456 IQMSLQCEVQRG
+456 IKMSLQCEVQRG

-523 MRLSVTVPVSQPVL
+523 MSLSVTVPVSQPVF
-537 SLSPRGTRTLVGN
+537 SLSPRGTQTLVGN

-558 QRGSLPIWFQF
+558 QRGSLPIWYQF
-569 FWEDVLLTRTE
+569 FLEDVLLTRTE
-580 TTSWRTV
+580 
-587 SYSFSVT
+587 
-594 GENSGNYY
+594 
-602 CTADNG
+602 A
-608 FGPQR
+608 
-613 SESINL
+613 
-619 SVIVPVSQPVL
+619 
-630 SLSPRG
+630 
-636 TRTLVGNE
+636 
-644 VRLQCEVQ
+644 
-652 RGSLPIW
+652 
-659 FQFFWEDVLLTRT
+659 
-672 ETTSWR
+672 
-678 TVSYSFSVTG
+678 
-688 ENSGNYYCT
+688 
-697 ADNGFGPQRSESIN
+697 
-711 LSVIVPVSQP
+711 
-721 VFSLS
+721 
-726 PRGTRTLVGN
+726 
-736 EVRLQC
+736 
-742 EVQRGSLPI
+742 
-751 WFQFFWEDVL
+751 
-761 LTRTETTSWRTV
+761 TSWRTV

-861 FGGGA
+861 SGGGA

-922 VLEIHCESQRGSS
+922 VLEIHCESQRGSP

-957 GTSFYLSLTTEH
+957 GTSFHLSLTTEH

-996 VSRPVLTLRTAR
+996 VSRPVLTLRTVR

-1018 LHCEAQR
+1018 LRCEAQR
-1025 GSSPIL
+1025 GSPPIL

-1036 NNVTLENST
+1036 NNVTLETST

-1068 KADNGLSPQ
+1068 KADNGLGPQ

>member
-1 MLLWVSLLIL
+1 MFLRMLEEVSVLLWASLLVL
-11 APVGGQFATEVKSV
+11 GLFLFSPATVHKSV
-25 ISLHP
+25 ISVQP
-30 PWTTLFQGETA
+30 PWTTVFRGERVNLT
-41 TLICKALQFNA
+41 CNGFHFH
-52 AQKIKWYRWYLPG
+52 AQEKLKGYRWFSGKARPRETPG
-65 EIQTETAQNTYEV
+65 NTLEV
-78 RESGGYKCQAQDAHS
+78 RDSGQYRCQAPGSLPSNPVH
-93 SDRVDLI
+93 LI
-100 FSAANLI
+100 FSSANLI
-107 LQAPFDVFEE
+107 LQAPIDVFEE

-126 KANIVLT
+126 KANIVLN

-139 NGKILETLNKTSDF
+139 NGKILEILNKTSDF

-161 DNELFPSP
+161 DNGEYYCSGVKDNHFVSSNKIKIIVQELFPSP

-187 CETQIS
+187 CETQLS

-204 FVKQSNNVGSDWKN
+204 FVKQSNNVGSDWKS
-218 SPEFQFSPIRKENS
+218 SPEFQFSPIRRENS
-232 GSYWCEAWRVNS
+232 GSYWCEARRVNS
-244 HVQKR
+244 LVQKR

-254 IQVREIVQVHYYPE
+254 IQVQEIVQIHYYPE

-284 ATKPITVSWYKKQDR
+284 APKPITVSWYKKQDR

-314 TIPVVQNS
+314 KVSVVQNS

-345 SVKVPVSQPVLTLRR
+345 SVKVPVSQPVL
-360 PGTWNLMTDKMSLQ
+360 
-374 CEVQRGS
+374 
-381 LPIWYQ
+381 
-387 FFHEGVLLEEIKSTS
+387 
-402 ERKMF
+402 
-407 HRLSPT
+407 
-413 EKHSGN
+413 
-419 YYCTANNG
+419 
-427 LGPQWSKVMIPVSK
+427 
-441 PVLTFSSPGTRTLGG
+441 
-456 IQMSLQCEVQRG
+456 
-468 SLPIWYQFFREGV
+468 
-481 LLKKRE
+481 
-487 AISWRT
+487 
-493 VSYSFSVTGENSGNY
+493 
-508 YCTADNGFGPQRSEA
+508 
-523 MRLSVTVPVSQPVL
+523 
-537 SLSPRGTRTLVGN
+537 SLSPPGTRTLVGN

-558 QRGSLPIWFQF
+558 QRGSLPIWYQF
-569 FWEDVLLTRTE
+569 FREDVLLTRRE
-580 TTSWRTV
+580 ATSRRTK

-619 SVIVPVSQPVL
+619 SVV
-630 SLSPRG
+630 
-636 TRTLVGNE
+636 
-644 VRLQCEVQ
+644 
-652 RGSLPIW
+652 
-659 FQFFWEDVLLTRT
+659 
-672 ETTSWR
+672 
-678 TVSYSFSVTG
+678 
-688 ENSGNYYCT
+688 
-697 ADNGFGPQRSESIN
+697 
-711 LSVIVPVSQP
+711 
-721 VFSLS
+721 
-726 PRGTRTLVGN
+726 
-736 EVRLQC
+736 
-742 EVQRGSLPI
+742 
-751 WFQFFWEDVL
+751 
-761 LTRTETTSWRTV
+761 
-773 SYSFS
+773 
-778 VTGENSGNYY
+778 
-788 CTADNGF
+788 
-795 GPQRSESINL
+795 
-805 SVIVPVSRP
+805 VPVSRP
-814 VLTLRAPRVQA
+814 VLTLRAPRGQA

-837 QRGSPPILY
+837 KRGSPPILY

-861 FGGGA
+861 SGGGA
-866 SFNLILKA
+866 SFNLILKT

-884 NNGQGV
+884 NNGQGA

-922 VLEIHCESQRGSS
+922 VLEIHCESQRGSP
-935 PIQYQFYHEDVA
+935 PIRYQFYHEDVA
-947 LGNSS
+947 LGNCS

-957 GTSFYLSLTTEH
+957 GTSFNLSLTTEH

-996 VSRPVLTLRTAR
+996 VSLPVLTLRTAR

-1018 LHCEAQR
+1018 LRCEAQR
-1025 GSSPIL
+1025 GSPPIL

-1036 NNVTLENST
+1036 NNVTLETST

-1068 KADNGLSPQ
+1068 KADNGLGPQ
-1077 HSEAVTLSVMGLTG
+1077 HSEAVTLSIMGLTG

-1148 HNVPGWIELQP
+1148 HNVPGWVELQP

-1184 VTAASEP
+1184 VTAATEP

-1210 TAASKPQFLDPFTPH
+1210 TTASKPQFLDPFTPH

>member
-1 MLLWVSLLIL
+1 
-11 APVGGQFATEVKSV
+11 PVQNQMHQSTEIKSV

-41 TLICKALQFNA
+41 TLTCKTFQFNA

-65 EIQTETAQNTYEV
+65 ETQAETTENTYEA
-78 RESGGYKCQAQDAHS
+78 RESGGYKCQAQDSQS

-100 FSAANLI
+100 FSAAYLI
-107 LQAPFDVFEE
+107 LQAPSDVFED

-126 KANIVLT
+126 KANIVLN

-139 NGKILETLNKTSDF
+139 NGRILETLNKTSDF

-161 DNELFPSP
+161 DNGEYHCRGAKDNHFVSSNKIKIVVQELFPSP

-180 RDAVTLT
+180 RDVVTLT
-187 CETQIS
+187 CETQLS
-193 QQRPEGQLLFR
+193 QQRPEGHLLFR

-232 GSYWCEAWRVNS
+232 GSYWCEARRVNS
-244 HVQKR
+244 LVQKR

-254 IQVREIVQVHYYPE
+254 IQVR
-268 FVFEGQE
+268 
-275 LVLICSVNG
+275 
-284 ATKPITVSWYKKQDR
+284 
-299 LQKDIELQTSSKTEF
+299 
-314 TIPVVQNS
+314 
-322 DAGEYYCIARNSR
+322 
-335 FSKQSNSVII
+335 
-345 SVKVPVSQPVLTLRR
+345 VPVSQPVLTLRP
-360 PGTWNLMTDKMSLQ
+360 PGTWNLVTDKMSLQ

-387 FFHEGVLLEEIKSTS
+387 FFHEGVLLEEIESTS
-402 ERKMF
+402 ERKTF

-441 PVLTFSSPGTRTLGG
+441 PVLTFSSPGTRTSVG
-456 IQMSLQCEVQRG
+456 IKMILQCEAQRG
-468 SLPIWYQFFREGV
+468 SLPIWYQFFHEGV

-493 VSYSFSVTGENSGNY
+493 VSYSFSVTRENSGNY
-508 YCTADNGFGPQRSEA
+508 YCTADNGFGPQRSET
-523 MRLSVTVPVSQPVL
+523 MSLSVTVPVSQPVL
-537 SLSPRGTRTLVGN
+537 SLSPPGTQILVGN

-558 QRGSLPIWFQF
+558 QRGSLPIWYQF
-569 FWEDVLLTRTE
+569 FREDVLLTRTE
-580 TTSWRTV
+580 ATSWRTV

-613 SESINL
+613 SESISL
-619 SVIVPVSQPVL
+619 SVIVPVSH
-630 SLSPRG
+630 
-636 TRTLVGNE
+636 
-644 VRLQCEVQ
+644 
-652 RGSLPIW
+652 
-659 FQFFWEDVLLTRT
+659 
-672 ETTSWR
+672 
-678 TVSYSFSVTG
+678 
-688 ENSGNYYCT
+688 
-697 ADNGFGPQRSESIN
+697 
-711 LSVIVPVSQP
+711 
-721 VFSLS
+721 
-726 PRGTRTLVGN
+726 
-736 EVRLQC
+736 
-742 EVQRGSLPI
+742 
-751 WFQFFWEDVL
+751 
-761 LTRTETTSWRTV
+761 
-773 SYSFS
+773 
-778 VTGENSGNYY
+778 
-788 CTADNGF
+788 
-795 GPQRSESINL
+795 
-805 SVIVPVSRP
+805 P
-814 VLTLRAPRVQA
+814 VLTLRAPRGQA
-825 VVGDVVELHCEA
+825 VVGDMVELHCEA
-837 QRGSPPILY
+837 RRGSPPILY

-861 FGGGA
+861 SGGGA

-922 VLEIHCESQRGSS
+922 VLEIHCESQRGSP

-957 GTSFYLSLTTEH
+957 GTSFNLSLTTEH

-996 VSRPVLTLRTAR
+996 VSRPVLTLRTIR

-1018 LHCEAQR
+1018 LRCEAQR
-1025 GSSPIL
+1025 GSPPIL

-1036 NNVTLENST
+1036 NNVTLETST

-1125 AGRKPTFDSSRNP
+1125 AGRKPTFDSSRE
-1138 SAPDPQESTY
+1138 ARALCPQE
-1148 HNVPGWIELQP
+1148 P
-1159 VYSNVNPN
+1159 VWETRIHPFPN
-1167 RGEVV
+1167 IGEVV

-1184 VTAASEP
+1184 VT
-1191 ELFKNTDSCVIY
+1191 VILE
-1203 SQVKGAS
+1203 SPKIKSATVS
-1210 TAASKPQFLDPFTPH
+1210 TVSPSICHEVIGPDAMILVF
-1225 R
+1225 